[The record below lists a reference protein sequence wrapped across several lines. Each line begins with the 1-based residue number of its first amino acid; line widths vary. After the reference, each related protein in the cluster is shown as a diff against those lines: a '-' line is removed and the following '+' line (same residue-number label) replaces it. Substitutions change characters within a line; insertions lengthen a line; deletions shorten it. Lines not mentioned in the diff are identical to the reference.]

1 MSFLED
7 IFLVLLLFLFHLLPF
22 LIIIKSNKIK
32 EKKLLLIIYSFITLI
47 PFFGFLYLIFYS
59 MTCGTGCFSGIFFLF
74 TLIPAFVLTVISFVL
89 KLIIE
94 RRS

>member
-22 LIIIKSNKIK
+22 LIIIKSNKIR
-32 EKKLLLIIYSFITLI
+32 EKQLLFIIFSLVTLA
-47 PFFGFLYLIFYS
+47 PSFGFLYLIFYS

-74 TLIPAFVLTVISFVL
+74 TLIPAFVLVIVSFVL

>member
-1 MSFLED
+1 MSFSE
-7 IFLVLLLFLFHLLPF
+7 IFFYLILLLIHLLPF
-22 LIIIKSNKIK
+22 LIIIKSNKIR
-32 EKKLLLIIYSFITLI
+32 EKQLLFIIFSLVTLS
-47 PFFGFLYLIFYS
+47 PSFGFLYLIFYS

-74 TLIPAFVLTVISFVL
+74 TLIPALVLTVISFVL

>member
-1 MSFLED
+1 MSFSE
-7 IFLVLLLFLFHLLPF
+7 IFFYSILLLIHLLPF
-22 LIIIKSNKIK
+22 LIIIKSNKIR
-32 EKKLLLIIYSFITLI
+32 EKQLLFIIFSLVTLA
-47 PFFGFLYLIFYS
+47 PSFGFLYLIFYS

-74 TLIPAFVLTVISFVL
+74 TLIPALVLTVISFVL

>member
-1 MSFLED
+1 MTFSE
-7 IFLVLLLFLFHLLPF
+7 IFFYLILLLIHLLPF

-32 EKKLLLIIYSFITLI
+32 EKKLLFIIYSFITLI
-47 PFFGFLYLIFYS
+47 PFFGFLYLMFYF

-74 TLIPAFVLTVISFVL
+74 TLIPALILTVISFVL

>member
-1 MSFLED
+1 MSFSE
-7 IFLVLLLFLFHLLPF
+7 IFFYLILLLIHLLPF

-32 EKKLLLIIYSFITLI
+32 EKKLLFIIFSLVTLA
-47 PFFGFLYLIFYS
+47 PSFGFLYLIFYS

-74 TLIPAFVLTVISFVL
+74 TLIPALVLTVISFVL